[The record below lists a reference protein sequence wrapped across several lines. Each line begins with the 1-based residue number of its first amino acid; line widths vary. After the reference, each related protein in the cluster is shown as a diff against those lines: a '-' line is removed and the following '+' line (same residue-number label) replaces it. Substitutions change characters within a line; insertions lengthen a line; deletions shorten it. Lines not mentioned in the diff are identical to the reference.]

1 MTPLRPVVVELVG
14 PPGAGKS
21 TLARLLSER
30 DHRIRAGL
38 GVDAVS
44 APLLAASAV
53 RTLPTILNLCRSTPG
68 PWAESRQIIRLHAL
82 GEFLAHRAA
91 NGSRVILLEEGP
103 VLVLSWLRVFCPATQ
118 NDPVLA
124 RWRERALA
132 QWAAVVRLV
141 LVLDAADDVLR
152 ERIRARA
159 KPHLV
164 KHQTDRDIGQFVA
177 SFRIAFAQ
185 EGAALARRGTSLTVV
200 RTDEAPLARVA
211 ERILAMLPSPRET
224 ARC

>member
-1 MTPLRPVVVELVG
+1 VVVELIG

-21 TLARLLSER
+21 TLARILGER
-30 DHRIRAGL
+30 DRRIRAGL
-38 GVDAVS
+38 GVDGLPM
-44 APLLAASAV
+44 PLLAASAL
-53 RTLPTILNLCRSTPG
+53 RALPTLLALCRSTSG
-68 PWAESRQIIRLHAL
+68 HAWAESRQIVRLHAL
-82 GEFLAHRAA
+82 GELLERASG
-91 NGSRVILLEEGP
+91 NGSRVLLLEEGP

-118 NDPVLA
+118 SDPALA

-141 LVLDAADDVLR
+141 LVLDARDEVLR

-164 KHQTDRDIGQFVA
+164 KHKTDRDIADFIA
-177 SFRIAFAQ
+177 SFRVAFAQ
-185 EGAALARRGTSLTVV
+185 VGAALARRGASLATI

-211 ERILAMLPSPRET
+211 EQVLALLDQEA

>member
-1 MTPLRPVVVELVG
+1 MTPLRPVVIELIG

-21 TLARLLSER
+21 TLARMLAER

-38 GVDAVS
+38 GVDHVP
-44 APLLAASAV
+44 APVRLASAV
-53 RTLPTILNLCRSTPG
+53 RTLPTLLDLCRSAPRL

-82 GEFLAHRAA
+82 GASLAHEAP
-91 NGSRVILLEEGP
+91 NGSRVLLLEEGP
-103 VLVLSWLRVFCPATQ
+103 VLVLSWLQVFCPATQ
-118 NDPVLA
+118 HDPALG

-141 LVLDAADDVLR
+141 LVLDARDDVLQ

-164 KHQTDRDIGQFVA
+164 KHKTDRDVAEFIA
-177 SFRIAFAQ
+177 SFRVAFAQ
-185 EGAALARRGTSLTVV
+185 VTASLARHGNSLATV
-200 RTDEAPLARVA
+200 RSDDAPPAQDA
-211 ERILAMLPSPRET
+211 ERILGMLFRET
-224 ARC
+224 TRC

>member
-21 TLARLLSER
+21 TLARLLAER

-44 APLLAASAV
+44 APALFASAV
-53 RTLPTILNLCRSTPG
+53 RTLPTLLGLCRSAPG
-68 PWAESRQIIRLHAL
+68 LPWAESRQIIRLHAL
-82 GEFLAHRAA
+82 GASLAHGAT
-91 NGSRVILLEEGP
+91 NGSNVLLLEEGP
-103 VLVLSWLRVFCPATQ
+103 VLVLSWLHVFCPSTQ
-118 NDPVLA
+118 SDPVLA

-132 QWAAVVRLV
+132 RWAAVVRLV

-164 KHQTDRDIGQFVA
+164 KHKADRDIEEFIA
-177 SFRIAFAQ
+177 SFRVAFAQ
-185 EGAALARRGTSLTVV
+185 VGAALARRGTSLATV

-211 ERILAMLPSPRET
+211 ERVLAMLHRET
-224 ARC
+224 AQC